1 MLLMDKMH
9 YKVRK
14 YFLQIIKNGVKLSNN
29 TSLLQTVFNTMA
41 YTNIFLNINKNGK
54 CWVFKAKSIVVYYEL
69 QFNYYKTSAKP

>member
-54 CWVFKAKSIVVYYEL
+54 C
-69 QFNYYKTSAKP
+69 